1 MYPGEGKGLSI
12 RGIVF
17 DMDGTITECDVDFE
31 AIRREANVPKVP
43 ILEYMEGL
51 EEQRRRE
58 VLTVLERHEA
68 RAAGTSR
75 LRKGVVE
82 VLESLRKKGIKTALL
97 TRNSRRSLETTLK
110 RHNLKFDA
118 VVSRDDAPP
127 KPSPKPVLLISKKLG
142 LKPEELLVVGDF
154 HFDVQAGRAAGAK
167 TAFLLNSTYHPPQ
180 DADYHLHS
188 LEELLQIVENPPS
201 LGRVGTSE

>member
-1 MYPGEGKGLSI
+1 MSIKGI
-12 RGIVF
+12 IF

-31 AIRREANVPKVP
+31 AIRREANIPKVP

-51 EEQRRRE
+51 EEQKRKG
-58 VLTVLERHEA
+58 VLAILERHEA

-82 VLESLRKKGIKTALL
+82 VLEKLKKKGVKTALL
-97 TRNSRRSLETTLK
+97 TRNSRRSVETILK
-110 RHNLKFDA
+110 RHNLKFDV

-127 KPSPKPVLLISKKLG
+127 KPSPQPVLLIGKKLG

-154 HFDVQAGRAAGAK
+154 HFDVQAGKSAGAR

-180 DADYHLHS
+180 DADYHLHA

-201 LGRVGTSE
+201 SGRVGASE

>member
-1 MYPGEGKGLSI
+1 MSIKGI
-12 RGIVF
+12 IF

-31 AIRREANVPKVP
+31 AVRREADVPNVP

-51 EEQRRRE
+51 EEQKRRG
-58 VLTVLERHEA
+58 VLAVLEKHEA

-82 VLESLRKKGIKTALL
+82 ILEDLRKKGIKTALL
-97 TRNSRRSLETTLK
+97 TRNSSRSVETILK
-110 RHNLKFDA
+110 RHNLKFDV

-127 KPSPKPVLLISKKLG
+127 KPSPQPVLLISKKLG
-142 LKPEELLVVGDF
+142 LEPEELLVVGDF

-167 TAFLLNSTYHPPQ
+167 TAFLLNNTHRPPQ
-180 DADYHLHS
+180 DADYHLHR
-188 LEELLQIVENPPS
+188 LEELLQIVENLPS
-201 LGRVGTSE
+201 FGFAQNKPLGRMGTSE